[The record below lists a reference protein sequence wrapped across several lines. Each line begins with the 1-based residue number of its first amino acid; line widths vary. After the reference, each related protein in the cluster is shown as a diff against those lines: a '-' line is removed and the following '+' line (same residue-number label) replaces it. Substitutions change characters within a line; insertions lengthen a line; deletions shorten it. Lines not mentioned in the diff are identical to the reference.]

1 MEQSNSMSTETVD
14 RTSHLVSAK
23 LDNETV
29 YSLRLIVTLESGEKI
44 VSESQNF
51 KVGDLANNA
60 KSNGSVSVQRKTAA
74 TVRCV
79 EAKP

>member
-1 MEQSNSMSTETVD
+1 V
-14 RTSHLVSAK
+14 VSAE

-29 YSLRLIVTLESGEKI
+29 YSLRLIVTLESGERI

-51 KVGDLANNA
+51 KVGDLTNNA
-60 KSNGSVSVQRKTAA
+60 KSSGAVSVQKTTAA